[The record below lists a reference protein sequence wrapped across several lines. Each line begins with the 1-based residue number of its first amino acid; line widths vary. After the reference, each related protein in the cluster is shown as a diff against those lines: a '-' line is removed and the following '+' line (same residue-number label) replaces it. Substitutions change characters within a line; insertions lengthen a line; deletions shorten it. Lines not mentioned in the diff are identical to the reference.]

1 MARGFDAMTA
11 ALDAA
16 VMGSLND
23 GHGQHL
29 SASGQVLASG
39 LELILDRN
47 VERFDI
53 DSVSGA
59 MERAVTITVRK
70 ALLQPLD
77 RNGAF
82 LIDGKLWHI
91 AHKGIAAD
99 DGHLITFYVVP

>member
-1 MARGFDAMTA
+1 MMFA
-11 ALDAA
+11 AEIDAA
-16 VMGSLND
+16 IMATLND
-23 GHGQHL
+23 GAGDHL
-29 SASGQVLASG
+29 SATGQVLASN

-47 VERFDI
+47 VERFDL

-77 RNGAF
+77 RRGAF
-82 LIDGKLWHI
+82 LLDGQLWHI
-91 AHKGIAAD
+91 DKVASD